1 MGRDRQ
7 PDRPVAAVSARALGL
22 RYGGHGGRIALEG
35 FDLDVARGEIV
46 GLLGPNGASKTTAL
60 RLLTTGR
67 RPAAGSHTIHGLD
80 PARARRAIHTVLFT
94 FFGTFGA
101 GIPWARDS
109 ERGLIHR
116 LLLTGI
122 SPFRAVGERWAASAL
137 LDLAQLLPSLALIA
151 WWYRADTGEALCLV
165 LFVALGLLA
174 ANALVILVAAIAR
187 SLAETALLA
196 SVAALLL
203 LHAAGVFRT
212 PEPGTMAAGRQRA
225 VPFYHMHDAVRA
237 AVGAP

>member
-1 MGRDRQ
+1 MTAAVWWLEWRQ
-7 PDRPVAAVSARALGL
+7 ALRRRRVFIFSVVVPLALVAAVA
-22 RYGGHGGRIALEG
+22 
-35 FDLDVARGEIV
+35 
-46 GLLGPNGASKTTAL
+46 
-60 RLLTTGR
+60 TGR
-67 RPAAGSHTIHGLD
+67 APTPHAALVF
-80 PARARRAIHTVLFT
+80 TVLFT

-122 SPFRAVGERWAASAL
+122 SPIAAAVQRWAASAL
-137 LDLAQLLPSLALIA
+137 LDLVQLLPSLALIVL
-151 WWYRADTGEALCLV
+151 WYNAEAAE
-165 LFVALGLLA
+165 VARLLACVAAGLLA
-174 ANALVILVAAIAR
+174 ANALGILVAALAR

-203 LHAAGVFRT
+203 LHAAGAFRT
-212 PEPGTMAAGRQRA
+212 PEAGSAGATVQRA
-225 VPFYHMHDAVRA
+225 LPFYYMHAAVRA